1 MSDAPD
7 FEALRAKRNEAVKE
21 MIRGLAERL
30 GEPNDPVA
38 YTFDEDAC
46 YCDCAAGGP
55 CEHRWDGKPYE
66 DGDGCVSATCS
77 RCGET
82 AMSHS
87 MRIGP

>member
-7 FEALRAKRNEAVKE
+7 FEALRAKRNEKIMDAIREYAEETGHPPAV
-21 MIRGLAERL
+21 
-30 GEPNDPVA
+30 VA
-38 YTFDEDAC
+38 CSVHIEDC
-46 YCDCAAGGP
+46 YCACASGGP
-55 CEHRWDGKPYE
+55 CEHKWDGKPYE